1 MQVGLALVTSA
12 NFNSRINFLL
22 KKLQIVPILGTFTQ
36 RDFMAR
42 NTSILIG
49 EHFEEFIFNEIS
61 SGRYS
66 SASEV
71 VRNALRLLEA
81 EEFRKKQLIRALAKG
96 ETSGFNKAF
105 DPKVHLKK
113 LHSKLK

>member
-1 MQVGLALVTSA
+1 
-12 NFNSRINFLL
+12 
-22 KKLQIVPILGTFTQ
+22 
-36 RDFMAR
+36 MAR
-42 NTSILIG
+42 NTSILLG
-49 EHFEEFIFNEIS
+49 EHFEEFISNEVS

-71 VRNALRLLEA
+71 VRTALRLLEV
-81 EEFRKKQLIRALAKG
+81 EESKKKHLIKALAKG
-96 ETSGFNKAF
+96 ETSGFDKTF